1 MKKICTVLI
10 ALLLPLCAAAQQNWK
25 AVMRYDKQ
33 AAKTALSER
42 LTKYAAYDTQ
52 ADPEA
57 DKVPSSKGQTAF
69 AKALAKELKNIGA
82 SNVKTAKNAIVTA
95 DIAATTAKPSATIAF
110 IAYLDTTPLL
120 SDKGVQPQTFAKYNG
135 GDIVINAQKNIRLTE
150 YNSPQLLDARS
161 HDLITASGD
170 TVLGA
175 DPKAGIAIIMT
186 MADYLLGNPSIEHGP
201 IKIVFIP
208 DHANGRGLAEL
219 DIASLGADYAYIVN
233 GSNLGEMVTENFNSR
248 SFTAVFEGNRTADVG
263 QAMNSSYADNLLMAS
278 DFHTL
283 LPRQRRP
290 ETTADRRG
298 FILVEDISVQGNH
311 SQISGIIRA
320 FSQEEMQ
327 ELQRL
332 VTQSFN
338 TVKAMN
344 PKATHTQLTWKDDFK
359 NAKDMQAPQMVPQLQ
374 AALQQ
379 EDITPKPLAQRG
391 PNAAA
396 ALTER
401 GLPAISVFSG
411 VFHPGS
417 LLEYADTDVMEASL
431 RSVLSLANNWAGQS
445 AQSDL

>member
-1 MKKICTVLI
+1 MRKICTVL
-10 ALLLPLCAAAQQNWK
+10 AVLLLPLCAAAQQNWK
-25 AVMRYDKQ
+25 AIMRYDKQ
-33 AAKTALSER
+33 AAKTALADR

-52 ADPEA
+52 ADPAA

-95 DIAATTAKPSATIAF
+95 DIAPTTAKPSAAIAF

-120 SDKGVQPQTFAKYNG
+120 SAKNVQPKTIAKYNG

-175 DPKAGIAIIMT
+175 DPKAGIAVIMT
-186 MADYLLGNPSIEHGP
+186 LADYLLGHPSIEHGP

-208 DHANGRGLAEL
+208 DHASGRGPAEL

-233 GSNLGEMVTENFNSR
+233 GANLGEIVTENFSSR
-248 SFTAVFEGNRTADVG
+248 AFNAVFEGNRNADLG
-263 QAMNSSYADNLLMAS
+263 QAMNSAYADNLLMAS

-298 FILVEDISVQGNH
+298 FILVENITTQGNR
-311 SQISGIIRA
+311 SEVSGIVRA

-327 ELQRL
+327 ELARL
-332 VTQSFN
+332 VTQAFN

-344 PKATHTQLTWKDDFK
+344 PKAGPMQLTWQDEFK
-359 NAKDMQAPQMVPQLQ
+359 NAKELIAPQVITQMQN
-374 AALQQ
+374 ALRQ

-396 ALTER
+396 LLTER
-401 GLPAISVFSG
+401 GLPSVSVFCG
-411 VFHPGS
+411 VFHPNS
-417 LLEYADTDVMEASL
+417 ILEYADTDIMEASL
-431 RSVLSLANNWAGQS
+431 RSLISLANGWAGQP
-445 AQSDL
+445 AQPAP

>member
-1 MKKICTVLI
+1 MKKTCTVLF

-25 AVMRYDKQ
+25 AIMRYDKQ
-33 AAKTALSER
+33 SAKTALADR

-52 ADPEA
+52 ANPAA
-57 DKVPSSKGQTAF
+57 DKVPSSKGQSAF

-82 SNVKTAKNAIVTA
+82 ANVKTAKNGTVTA
-95 DIAATTAKPSATIAF
+95 DLAATTAKPSATIAF

-120 SDKGVQPQTFAKYNG
+120 SAKDVRPQTFAKYNG

-201 IKIVFIP
+201 IKIVFVP
-208 DHANGRGLAEL
+208 DHATGRGLAEL

-248 SFTAVFEGNRTADVG
+248 TFTAVFEGNRTADLG
-263 QAMNSSYADNLLMAS
+263 QAMNSAYADNLLMAS

-298 FILVEDISVQGNH
+298 FILVENITTQGNR
-311 SQISGIIRA
+311 SEITGIVRA

-327 ELQRL
+327 ELSRL

-344 PKATHTQLTWKDDFK
+344 PKATASQLTWQEGFK
-359 NAKDMQAPQMVPQLQ
+359 NAKDLIAPQAVAQLQ
-374 AALQQ
+374 NALQQ
-379 EDITPKPLAQRG
+379 EDITPKPQAERG

-401 GLPAISVFSG
+401 GLPSISVFSG

-417 LLEYADTDVMEASL
+417 VLEYADTDIMEASL
-431 RSVLSLANNWAGQS
+431 RSLLSLANGWAGQT
-445 AQSDL
+445 AQTPF